1 MAIKYSC
8 CLHDSSCESAILE
21 AEGVPK
27 GKQRNS
33 SMSRRRYPECSPNAG
48 TLMTRESGTG
58 IEDTCGVYMIR
69 YGRRNSVI
77 KLIALPYVPGG
88 PAIKGAKFLAKKSR
102 EGMVYAAATEI
113 CTSSKFW
120 SGKWLPTEGN
130 SQNRCCAISRDEHAP
145 ETTDDEGIVDS
156 IIDGELARAL
166 SDRADGQLQTTCCIA
181 HFPAH
186 TWTRVVPQ
194 FFR

>member
-1 MAIKYSC
+1 MFEEAGLEHQNGNGLMFSRC
-8 CLHDSSCESAILE
+8 VHDSSCESAALE
-21 AEGVPK
+21 SEGDPK

-33 SMSRRRYPECSPNAG
+33 SMSRRRYPEWSPNAG

-88 PAIKGAKFLAKKSR
+88 PGRKGAKFWAKKSR

-130 SQNRCCAISRDEHAP
+130 SQNRCCATSMPRKPPMVRAS
-145 ETTDDEGIVDS
+145 S
-156 IIDGELARAL
+156 IL
-166 SDRADGQLQTTCCIA
+166 
-181 HFPAH
+181 
-186 TWTRVVPQ
+186 
-194 FFR
+194 